1 MGCENEKLAAI
12 QAAAKMKADLIME
25 ILLKRRTCAPND
37 AFLRS
42 YQRSLC
48 ATIVC
53 HPAYRQADHTVSRRT
68 GLSRFDGVTRQLHA
82 LICRRTAV
90 GYATQVG
97 CMQPTCAANPPYA
110 SGGIN

>member
-1 MGCENEKLAAI
+1 MGCDNEKLAAI

-68 GLSRFDGVTRQLHA
+68 GLSRFESAAVLRWVTPHKSAACSRLVRLTH
-82 LICRRTAV
+82 
-90 GYATQVG
+90 
-97 CMQPTCAANPPYA
+97 PTRPGA
-110 SGGIN
+110 